1 MKTLLTVAGLFFV
14 VACGKGGGGDAGKL
28 ISDYGALKDKLC
40 KCADKACADGV
51 AKETEAFMAKSME
64 TMEKT
69 KPTKEQDEQFDKIED
84 EMEACAKKFETAE
97 APPAGGGDRA
107 TPPAGGEATPPA
119 GGEATPPAEG
129 GEKPATP

>member
-1 MKTLLTVAGLFFV
+1 M
-14 VACGKGGGGDAGKL
+14 ACGKGGGGDAGKL

-97 APPAGGGDRA
+97 APPAGGDMATPPAGGDTATPPAGGDMA
-107 TPPAGGEATPPA
+107 TPPAGGEK
-119 GGEATPPAEG
+119 PAEG